1 MFFHSHP
8 TGPVEWLVVFL
19 GNPGPK
25 YDNTRHNAGF
35 RAADALCAKTGNSID
50 RLKYHALTG
59 DFAIGEHRILAMKPQ
74 TYMNLSGDA
83 VHEAA
88 AFYKIKPDH
97 VLVVCDDVTAEPGRL
112 RLRRKGSAGG
122 HNGLKSIIQQLGTDQ
137 FPRIKMGVGAKPH
150 PDYDL
155 ADWVL
160 GKFSPEDSKK
170 MDDAAKRAADAI
182 ECILTQGF
190 DKASNKFS
198 K

>member
-1 MFFHSHP
+1 MFFLRKP
-8 TGPVEWLVVFL
+8 AGPVEWLVVFL
-19 GNPGPK
+19 GNPGNK

-35 RAADALCAKTGNSID
+35 RAADALERKLGVSIN
-50 RLKYHALTG
+50 RLKFHALVADAECG
-59 DFAIGEHRILAMKPQ
+59 GHRILAMKPQ
-74 TYMNLSGDA
+74 TFMNLSGDA

-88 AFYKIKPDH
+88 SFYKIKPEH
-97 VLVVCDDVTAEPGRL
+97 ILVVCDDVTAQPGRL

-137 FPRIKMGVGAKPH
+137 FPRIKMGVGPKPH

-160 GKFSPEDSKK
+160 GKFSPEDSKL
-170 MDDAAKRAADAI
+170 MDEAAEKAAEAI
-182 ECILTQGF
+182 EVLLQEGF
-190 DKASNKFS
+190 DKASNRFS